1 MATIL
6 DDQAKCVQCGNLHF
20 AIVSFSDPHV
30 TLSCLDCGYVWNVN
44 QPIDDESE
52 EAPRGDGGL

>member
-6 DDQAKCVQCGNLHF
+6 DEQAKCLQCGNLHF

-30 TLSCLDCGYVWNVN
+30 TLSCLECGYVWNLN
-44 QPIDDESE
+44 QPIEDESE
-52 EAPRGDGGL
+52 QAPPGDGGL